1 MRATV
6 ANITRL
12 SVLSL
17 LMVLLV
23 NASYAQSGKRANWT
37 PEQRAEK
44 VAKRWT
50 KKLGLS
56 ADQTTKLQAANLT
69 WQKAREAAK
78 ASNDRKALRTARKA
92 YKAEVE
98 TIFTSEQYAKYKEI
112 KEARKAKRKAGGE

>member
-1 MRATV
+1 MRATL
-6 ANITRL
+6 ANITRF

-23 NASYAQSGKRANWT
+23 NASYAQNGKRADWT

-44 VAKRWT
+44 VAKNLT
-50 KKLGLS
+50 KKLELN

-69 WQKAREAAK
+69 WQKARDAAK

-92 YKAEVE
+92 YRAELS
-98 TIFTSEQYAKYKEI
+98 TILTSEQQTKLKALQD
-112 KEARKAKRKAGGE
+112 ARKAKRKGGGK